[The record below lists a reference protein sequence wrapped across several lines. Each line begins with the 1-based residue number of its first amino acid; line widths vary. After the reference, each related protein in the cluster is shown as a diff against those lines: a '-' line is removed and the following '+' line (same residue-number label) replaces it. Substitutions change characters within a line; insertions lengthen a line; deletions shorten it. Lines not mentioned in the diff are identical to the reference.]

1 MDREKYDEIIENL
14 KAQILSER
22 NSSRINKID
31 SNFYSEIRSI
41 KMQLQEE
48 QKKNMQD
55 ITLYMD
61 ITGLYDELK
70 KLFHSFYELR
80 FSKIAKFAVY
90 DIQDDIYNLTPEE
103 KTFYENLKREMNIYF
118 KEIFDGEK
126 PKEEEKVEEKIE
138 VNEVNNIEG
147 DAEIGSEAIDNEYII
162 LRITENQPPIAQ
174 PERNYYLHKNDVVY
188 LRKGLAD
195 ILIKRNAAVK
205 INI

>member
-1 MDREKYDEIIENL
+1 MNREKYDEIIENL

-22 NSSRINKID
+22 NSGRINRID
-31 SNFYSEIRSI
+31 SNFYREIRSI
-41 KMQLQEE
+41 KDELQDE
-48 QKKNMQD
+48 QKKNIQD
-55 ITLYMD
+55 ITVYMD

-90 DIQDDIYNLTPEE
+90 DIDDDIYNLTPEE
-103 KTFYENLKREMNIYF
+103 KTFYEDLKKQMNIYF
-118 KEIFDGEK
+118 KNLFEGE
-126 PKEEEKVEEKIE
+126 
-138 VNEVNNIEG
+138 
-147 DAEIGSEAIDNEYII
+147 DNETNEESSNANEIEEINSEINEIDSESNQVNDDYVI

-188 LRKGLAD
+188 LKSGLAD
-195 ILIKRNAAVK
+195 ILIKRNVAVK